1 MTRPGL
7 AQKRFSFHRFRQIPE
22 APPEP
27 ENRMTSPNDVTID
40 IPLGNG
46 PEEEHEHE
54 HEQEQD
60 HHKQPQQENLH
71 PEPLEIPRQ
80 SDSISFRRYQSAPE
94 AGGGAGGDD
103 NNNNNIN
110 EKAHLVPDCEQGS
123 VGRRRRSRNKK
134 TINDFGGDDA
144 ESAEDVT
151 RLGHIY
157 RGILNSSILV
167 RYLVYITPVALL
179 IAIPIIVG
187 ATGARYATIGGVKMY
202 WFFAWIEVVW
212 LSLWV
217 AKVLARGMPYIF
229 QFLCGIVSPG
239 TRKYALMLRA
249 LEIPL
254 SLVGWTVV
262 SLVTF
267 FPVCSSFPRCVR
279 V

>member
-1 MTRPGL
+1 
-7 AQKRFSFHRFRQIPE
+7 
-22 APPEP
+22 
-27 ENRMTSPNDVTID
+27 MTSPNDVTID

-46 PEEEHEHE
+46 PEEEHEHEHE

>member
-1 MTRPGL
+1 M
-7 AQKRFSFHRFRQIPE
+7 
-22 APPEP
+22 
-27 ENRMTSPNDVTID
+27 
-40 IPLGNG
+40 
-46 PEEEHEHE
+46 
-54 HEQEQD
+54 
-60 HHKQPQQENLH
+60 
-71 PEPLEIPRQ
+71 
-80 SDSISFRRYQSAPE
+80 
-94 AGGGAGGDD
+94 
-103 NNNNNIN
+103 NNNSNNVT

-134 TINDFGGDDA
+134 ASSNAFGSDDA
-144 ESAEDVT
+144 ESAEDVS

-157 RGILNSSILV
+157 RGVLNSSILI

-187 ATGARYATIGGVKMY
+187 ATGARYATIGGVRMY

-267 FPVCSSFPRCVR
+267 FPVCIHLFLTP
-279 V
+279 